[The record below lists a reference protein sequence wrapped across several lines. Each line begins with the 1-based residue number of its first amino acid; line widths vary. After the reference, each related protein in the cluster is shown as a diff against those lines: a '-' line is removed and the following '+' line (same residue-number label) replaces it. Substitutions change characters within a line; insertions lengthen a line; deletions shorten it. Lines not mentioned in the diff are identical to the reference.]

1 MKTNPTCISCKNSPC
16 NCTGRK
22 PPPPQ
27 EALKTAIDDIISS
40 MPAQIKFIKI
50 KAELCRSYYN
60 ELIKQGFKETEA
72 LELCKYFQ
80 I

>member
-22 PPPPQ
+22 KPPPQ
-27 EALKTAIDDIISS
+27 EDLKQAINEIIDS
-40 MPAQIKFIKI
+40 MPAQIKFIQI
-50 KAELCRSYYN
+50 KAQLCRAYYN
-60 ELIKQGFKETEA
+60 ELLKQGFKENET

-80 I
+80 M